1 MFQNVSLQNKSGH
14 FFQDG
19 PACTDKENSKN
30 LLTIRHKKI
39 VDNPQDNNDSEDE
52 DNAIDL
58 EADEGISQRVL
69 LQ

>member
-1 MFQNVSLQNKSGH
+1 MFQNELLQNKSGH

-30 LLTIRHKKI
+30 LVEIEI
-39 VDNPQDNNDSEDE
+39 DDNPQDNNDSEDE